1 MAAQE
6 VCLAE
11 SRFWLVFT
19 RVVQRDYSKEVKSP
33 PSSLSLSPDP
43 PMLSNRNQLLEREVP
58 KASRWKGRS
67 SWREG
72 GAPPTSSPSPK

>member
-1 MAAQE
+1 MPGR
-6 VCLAE
+6 VTFLAGFHKSGAKRLFQGGE
-11 SRFWLVFT
+11 ILTIFLV
-19 RVVQRDYSKEVKSP
+19 
-33 PSSLSLSPDP
+33 SPDP